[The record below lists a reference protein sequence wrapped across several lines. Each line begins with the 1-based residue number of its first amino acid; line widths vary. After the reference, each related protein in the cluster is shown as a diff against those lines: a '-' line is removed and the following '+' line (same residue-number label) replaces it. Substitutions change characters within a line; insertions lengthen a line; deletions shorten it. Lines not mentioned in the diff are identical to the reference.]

1 MSRRECLQED
11 EDNFTLSQSMGTQT
25 EIFKLKKNRS
35 PYLAKITAILE
46 TNTHEGFCFETACT
60 YSKKVVTRVVVP
72 PRKYRHRVGKID
84 HTEFPWANFLP
95 LPHILD
101 FCLVPFCC
109 PFENIMT
116 CKFVQPPGGVGRHQY
131 RYTVRDVRIMRARRP
146 ASPNNVVF
154 SFQGSFGPPT
164 YGHLMSMLNFAKQ
177 IKRDYGGTKLLLFM
191 PASGG
196 SSKPHLFPTRQCRV
210 DVLRIFCRILK
221 SYFPD
226 DDDIEFGVS
235 EIEFGIAGF
244 RDQSVSTIHTI
255 KKLVEMKKCETDE
268 ICLGMGLDNAFQ
280 LPYWECID
288 EYVQHVSKIYIVRRD
303 PSPAD
308 LENIRLFEVTNVDKT
323 KTKMYFDVR
332 VPSWTRAPYAKFFYR
347 EGGERTSV
355 FEENKVHDFYGSLPV
370 ICKIKSKQIP
380 ATSSTLVR
388 YFIGEFLKSDSD
400 RQSDSDRESQSDR
413 KNIRNKIKQLM
424 FGNEISGVDYAVDET
439 IDSYFRLS
447 FLINAK

>member
-1 MSRRECLQED
+1 MSMRPCFQED

-25 EIFKLKKNRS
+25 EVFQLKKNRS

-46 TNTHEGFCFETACT
+46 TNTHEGFCFESACK

-72 PRKYRHRVGKID
+72 PRKYRHKVGKID
-84 HTEFPWANFLP
+84 HSEFPWANFLP

-131 RYTVRDVRIMRARRP
+131 RYTVRDVRIVRARRP

-177 IKRDYGGTKLLLFM
+177 IKRDYGGTKTLLFM
-191 PASGG
+191 PSSGG

-210 DVLRIFCRILK
+210 DVLWIFCRILK

-226 DDDIEFGVS
+226 DDDIEFRVS
-235 EIEFGIAGF
+235 EIEYDIAGSHD
-244 RDQSVSTIHTI
+244 RSVGTIHTI

-268 ICLGMGLDNAFQ
+268 ICLGMGLDNAYQ

-288 EYVQHVSKIYIVRRD
+288 EYVKHVSKIYIVRRD

-308 LENIRLFEVTNVDKT
+308 LENIRLFEITNADQT

-332 VPSWTRAPYAKFFYR
+332 VPAWTRAPYAQFFYR
-347 EGGERTSV
+347 EGVVS
-355 FEENKVHDFYGSLPV
+355 EENKVYEFHGSLPA
-370 ICKIKSKQIP
+370 ICKIKSKPIP
-380 ATSSTLVR
+380 PTSSTMVR
-388 YFIGEFLKSDSD
+388 HFIGEFLKGESVSD
-400 RQSDSDRESQSDR
+400 RQSESVCQSVSER
-413 KNIRNKIKQLM
+413 QIIRNKIKQLM
-424 FGNEISGVDYAVDET
+424 FGPETSYADYAVDET
-439 IDSYFRLS
+439 IESYR
-447 FLINAK
+447 